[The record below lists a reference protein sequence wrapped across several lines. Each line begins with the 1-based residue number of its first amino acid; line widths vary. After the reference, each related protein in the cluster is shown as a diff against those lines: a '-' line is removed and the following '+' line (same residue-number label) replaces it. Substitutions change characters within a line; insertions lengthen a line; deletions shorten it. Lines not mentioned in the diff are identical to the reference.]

1 MKLPMNDMQALA
13 AYGKFD
19 KDVLVSAGAGSGKTQ
34 VLTSRVTNLIKE
46 GIKPTEL
53 LVLTFTNAAAAE
65 MKARVRKM
73 LGSDPSLSDSIS
85 LLEQAYITTF
95 DSFNLSM
102 CKKYFYK
109 LNVSPDLS
117 ICDSSSIYIKKI
129 DILNNIIDILYED
142 NDPMLIDYLNK
153 FTTKKDNSLI
163 DTLMTLINSIDK
175 KEDSISFLEDYN
187 DTYFSDKFLNMIK
200 EEYFCLIISLS
211 EKLKEKI
218 NELYSYINK
227 KKDIETLDMIIS
239 GLSLNTFEGIKSVC
253 SIKLPVIKDED
264 YKVLR
269 KSTKT
274 LMDEIEKYTDYETLD
289 IAVLEY
295 KQTSSYIDLFRKIL
309 INYYKEIDGYKS
321 KMGLYEFNDIQKLA
335 IKLVKENE
343 DVKEELKSNF
353 KEILIDEYQDTSDLQ
368 ETFISY
374 FKNDNRFMVGDIKQS
389 IYKFRNAN
397 PNIFAKKYET
407 YYPINKDNYPSLKD
421 SFSEVSGYLIDMNQ
435 NFRSRSEVLSDIN
448 VMFSHL
454 MTKEVGDAEYI
465 KSHQMKFGLE
475 LYNNV
480 KCDFTSGFN
489 SDFIYYP
496 YDTNS
501 KIERDYYE
509 GYIIAKDILSKVGK
523 YTVFN
528 KEEGFRKATF
538 NDFCII
544 LDRQDHFEIFK
555 KVLEYF
561 SIPVVIYADQSINSS
576 YPTMVLI
583 NALKLVSYHFKHT
596 FNSDYYHA
604 LASVLRSFL
613 FSFSDDEIY
622 KIVSSKNL
630 DNIVSKTVKEISYLI
645 DKKDSQTILNEILNK
660 FKFYDSVIKV
670 SNINNSLHEVEF
682 ISSKLNELAKMGY
695 HFTEVVEVLDK
706 LLKSGTDIKYSM
718 DVSTSSGVKMMNIHK
733 SKGLEYPICYFADFN
748 HSYNSANIKSK
759 TGFDTKYGIY
769 TPTFNEGEK
778 ETILKKL
785 FVNKW
790 KKETISERLRL
801 FYVALTRAREKMIFI
816 RDISNIKD
824 YVDTDTQKSF
834 GQYFDYLESKNPKL
848 FKNKIELSEDYFSDL
863 DVSKINQNTYNLK
876 LKSNP
881 KLDYESLNIKSN
893 LVKQDHISKRMNKIS
908 NSHLDSMLEKG
919 LQYHYILEMLDFT
932 RPFESLNELDIDS
945 NAKNIITKVLNMDLM
960 KNIYLAK
967 TLHEYEFFSIIDNA
981 SYHGIID
988 LLAIYDDHIDIID
1001 YKLKNF
1007 DDEAYDRQL
1016 GLYKKYVMSKTNLR
1030 VDCYLLSII
1039 DGTTRKVEV

>member
-1 MKLPMNDMQALA
+1 MPMNDMQALA

-46 GIKPTEL
+46 GTLPTEL

-73 LGSDPSLSDSIS
+73 LGSDESLKDSIS

-117 ICDSSSIYIKKI
+117 ICDSSSIYMKKI
-129 DILNNIIDILYED
+129 EIITGILDELYEE
-142 NDPMLIDYLNK
+142 NNPLLIDYLNK

-163 DTLMTLINSIDK
+163 DTLMLLINSIDK
-175 KEDSISFLEDYN
+175 KEDSISFLEHYN
-187 DTYFSDKFLNMIK
+187 DIYFSNEFINMIK
-200 EEYFCLIISLS
+200 NEYYDYIISL
-211 EKLKEKI
+211 KEELFNKI
-218 NELYSYINK
+218 NEMYSYTDSK
-227 KKDIETLDMIIS
+227 KNIETFDMIIN
-239 GLSLNTFEGIKSVC
+239 GLNFQTFESIKSVC
-253 SIKLPVIKDED
+253 SIKLPIIKDED
-264 YKVLR
+264 YKILR
-269 KSTKT
+269 KTTKA
-274 LMDEIEKYTDYETLD
+274 LMDEILKYTDYESLD
-289 IAVLEY
+289 EALDEY
-295 KQTSSYIDLFRKIL
+295 KQTSSYIELFKLIL
-309 INYYKEIDGYKS
+309 IKYYKQIDLYKS
-321 KMGLYEFNDIQKLA
+321 QMGLYEFNDIQKLA

-343 DVKEELKSNF
+343 DVASELRSNF

-374 FKNDNRFMVGDIKQS
+374 FKNNNRFMVGDIKQS

-407 YYPINKDNYPSLKD
+407 YYSINKDNYPSQKD
-421 SFSEVSGYLIDMNQ
+421 EFSLYDGYLIDMNQ

-454 MTKEVGDAEYI
+454 MSKEVGDADYI
-465 KSHQMKFGLE
+465 KSHQMKFGLT
-475 LYNNV
+475 LYNDV
-480 KCDFTSGFN
+480 KCDFDSGFN

-496 YDTNS
+496 YDISS

-509 GYIIAKDILSKVGK
+509 GFIIAKDILSKVGK

-528 KEEGFRKATF
+528 KEEGFRKATY

-544 LDRQDHFEIFK
+544 LDRQNHFEIFK

-576 YPTMVLI
+576 YPSMVIL
-583 NALKLVSYHFKHT
+583 NCLKLVSYHFMHT

-604 LASVLRSFL
+604 LSSVLRSFL
-613 FSFSDDEIY
+613 FEYSDDEIY
-622 KIVSSKNL
+622 KIVSSKDL
-630 DNIVSKTVKEISYLI
+630 DNIVSKTCKEISYLI
-645 DKKDSQTILNEILNK
+645 DTKDSQTILNEIINK
-660 FKFYDSVIKV
+660 FKFYDNILKI

-682 ISSKLNELAKMGY
+682 ISGKLNELSKMGY
-695 HFTEVVEVLDK
+695 HFTKAVEVLDG
-706 LLKSGTDIKYSM
+706 LLKSSSEVKYSL
-718 DVSTSSGVKMMNIHK
+718 DVSTSQGVKMMNIHK

-759 TGFDTKYGIY
+759 TGFDPKYGIY
-769 TPTFNEGEK
+769 TPCYNEGEK
-778 ETILKKL
+778 ETILKRL

-816 RDISNIKD
+816 RDISNVKD
-824 YVDTDTQKSF
+824 SIDTDTQKSF
-834 GQYFDYLESKNPKL
+834 GQYFDYLESKTPEL
-848 FKNKIELSEDYFSDL
+848 FKNRIDLTEDYFNEL
-863 DVSKINQNTYNLK
+863 DVNRINQNSYNLN
-876 LKSNP
+876 LKYNP
-881 KLDYESLNIKSN
+881 KLDYEPLNIN
-893 LVKQDHISKRMNKIS
+893 GNIVKQDHISKRMNKIS
-908 NSHLDSMLEKG
+908 NKHLDSMLEKG
-919 LQYHYILEMLDFT
+919 LEYHYILEMLDFT
-932 RPFESLNELDIDS
+932 RPFESLNELNIDK
-945 NAKNIITKVLNMDLM
+945 NAKDIIERVLNMDLM

-1016 GLYKKYVMSKTNLR
+1016 SLYKKFVLSKTNKR
-1030 VDCYLLSII
+1030 VDCYLLSIV
-1039 DGTTRKVEV
+1039 DATLRKVEV